1 MMEHKVIKICKCGNR
16 DEVEIT
22 KREAAFDL
30 YDTKEFW
37 DSKCSKCGS
46 KKWFSSQVTK
56 PAVDKEL
63 LLEWG
68 NNTDLFFEE
77 QDEEFILA
85 EEKYIDL
92 ILDILDNHSIFEANR
107 NMLVIALCLIICG
120 NSAESTAKKLTSEEV
135 ENRSKIV
142 ASVAKELKARK
153 KLVLL
158 AEDWIMDS
166 IKEEV
171 FPILGLKYS
180 KASNH
185 KLSFWSKLKH
195 KLNNF

>member
-16 DEVEIT
+16 DEVELT

-30 YDTKEFW
+30 HDTKEFW
-37 DSKCSKCGS
+37 DTKCSKCGK

-56 PAVDKEL
+56 PGVDKEL

-68 NNTDLFFEE
+68 NNTDLFFDEQSEE
-77 QDEEFILA
+77 YILA

-92 ILDILDNHSIFEANR
+92 ILDILDNYSIFEANR

-120 NSAESTAKKLTSEEV
+120 NSAESKAKNWTSEEV

-180 KASNH
+180 KALNH